1 MTLIELVVVVAIL
14 AVLAM
19 IILPKLDGLQGV
31 ANHAVGASSATDAA
45 KYIQTYRAQ
54 KLVYPDGW
62 DSLTDGTNLWQAGY
76 TATKTRGLHPQ
87 LGTGSNPK
95 LQVYTL
101 TTDDVTGLISSGI
114 STLYNVS
121 GTHASNS
128 TRPSDAFI
136 SPVTLT
142 TSGGGNYAVAIVNET
157 SANGKKIIDRV
168 YRDNIAKGTNGLFYN
183 AASTTVTGRHL
194 MAVGLGPQ
202 NTMVGKLMLE
212 AGYYPNVDLTYVY
225 GRNLALFEIGGSSR
239 AIFKGVIG
247 ADGDLLDDLTTYVS
261 RDVQ

>member
-1 MTLIELVVVVAIL
+1 VAIL

-31 ANHAVGASSATDAA
+31 ANHAVGANAANDAA
-45 KYIQTYRAQ
+45 RYIQTYRAQ

-62 DSLTDGTNLWQAGY
+62 DSLTDGTTMWQAGY

-87 LGTGSNPK
+87 LNTGTNAK
-95 LQVYTL
+95 LADYTL
-101 TTDDVTGLISSGI
+101 TATDASGLVSAGI
-114 STLYNVS
+114 VTLYNVS

-136 SPVTLT
+136 TAVTLT
-142 TSGGGNYAVAIVNET
+142 TGTKVAIVNEST
-157 SANGKKIIDRV
+157 TNGRKIIDRI
-168 YRDNIAKGTNGLFYN
+168 YRDNIAKGTNGVFYD
-183 AASTTVTGRHL
+183 ATSTAVTGRHL
-194 MAVGLGPQ
+194 IALGLGPQ
-202 NTMVGKLMLE
+202 NAMVGKLMME

-225 GRNLALFEIGGSSR
+225 GRNLALFEIGGSR
-239 AIFKGVIG
+239 ALFKGVVG